1 MDCKRLLLL
10 GLCILSVHSRYCRL
24 TNSTISAEKDNCPFC
39 VVLTTTVCSGYCLTK
54 ESVYKSPL
62 LSVYQH
68 VCTYR
73 EMRSETIKLPGC
85 PKGVDPTYT
94 YTVAVSCECNLC
106 RLDYTDCSRQSIEP
120 DFCSATRLLL

>member
-1 MDCKRLLLL
+1 MA
-10 GLCILSVHSRYCRL
+10 S
-24 TNSTISAEKDNCPFC
+24 STVKMKPY
-39 VVLTTTVCSGYCLTK
+39 SGWRNNTLYTCWVTSNLM